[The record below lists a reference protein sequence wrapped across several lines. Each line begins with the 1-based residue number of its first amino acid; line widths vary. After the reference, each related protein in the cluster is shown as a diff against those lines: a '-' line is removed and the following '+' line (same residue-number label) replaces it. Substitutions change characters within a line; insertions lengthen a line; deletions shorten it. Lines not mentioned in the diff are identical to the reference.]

1 MADIILLPKVIIFF
15 QIVFIDI
22 VMAADNAIIIGL
34 IASSFASKDRKRIIL
49 LGVFGAFLFRVIFAA
64 ITVQLLQYPILKV
77 VGGALLIWIIVKL
90 IKDLDGIP
98 IIVRT
103 YKNIVSTNLFKEVIV
118 VTDADE
124 IVEILK
130 RHNIKFLKSLKS
142 HNTGTDR
149 IAEFADKFNSDII
162 VNVQG
167 DEPFIN
173 KDDLIKIINEF
184 KCDSNN
190 LVNVVSLMIKLS
202 NIDEI
207 NNPNNV
213 KVVVDNNND
222 SILFSRSII
231 PFDRDDLK
239 PNYYK
244 HIGVYAFRTL
254 YLKKFAKYDQT
265 PLEKAEMIEALRIV
279 EHGEKIRMIE
289 IFKEHVSI
297 DTIDDLKMAESILKQ
312 K

>member
-1 MADIILLPKVIIFF
+1 MTVSA
-15 QIVFIDI
+15 
-22 VMAADNAIIIGL
+22 L
-34 IASSFASKDRKRIIL
+34 IPARLNSSRLEK
-49 LGVFGAFLFRVIFAA
+49 
-64 ITVQLLQYPILKV
+64 
-77 VGGALLIWIIVKL
+77 KL

-98 IIVRT
+98 VIVRT

-167 DEPFIN
+167 DEPFIS

>member
-1 MADIILLPKVIIFF
+1 MTVSA
-15 QIVFIDI
+15 
-22 VMAADNAIIIGL
+22 L
-34 IASSFASKDRKRIIL
+34 IPARLNSSRLEK
-49 LGVFGAFLFRVIFAA
+49 
-64 ITVQLLQYPILKV
+64 
-77 VGGALLIWIIVKL
+77 KL

-130 RHNIKFLKSLKS
+130 KHNIKFLKSLKS

-167 DEPFIN
+167 DEPFISKN
-173 KDDLIKIINEF
+173 DIINIIKEF
-184 KCDSNN
+184 KCESNN

>member
-1 MADIILLPKVIIFF
+1 MTVSA
-15 QIVFIDI
+15 
-22 VMAADNAIIIGL
+22 L
-34 IASSFASKDRKRIIL
+34 IPARLNSSRLEK
-49 LGVFGAFLFRVIFAA
+49 
-64 ITVQLLQYPILKV
+64 
-77 VGGALLIWIIVKL
+77 KL

-98 IIVRT
+98 VIVRT

-118 VTDADE
+118 VTDSDE

-130 RHNIKFLKSLKS
+130 KHNIKFLKSLKS

-167 DEPFIN
+167 DEPFIT

>member
-1 MADIILLPKVIIFF
+1 M
-15 QIVFIDI
+15 
-22 VMAADNAIIIGL
+22 
-34 IASSFASKDRKRIIL
+34 
-49 LGVFGAFLFRVIFAA
+49 
-64 ITVQLLQYPILKV
+64 
-77 VGGALLIWIIVKL
+77 
-90 IKDLDGIP
+90 
-98 IIVRT
+98 RT

-130 RHNIKFLKSLKS
+130 KHNIKFLKSLKS

-167 DEPFIN
+167 DEPFIS

-184 KCDSNN
+184 KFDLNN

>member
-1 MADIILLPKVIIFF
+1 MTVSA
-15 QIVFIDI
+15 
-22 VMAADNAIIIGL
+22 L
-34 IASSFASKDRKRIIL
+34 IPARLNSSRLEK
-49 LGVFGAFLFRVIFAA
+49 
-64 ITVQLLQYPILKV
+64 
-77 VGGALLIWIIVKL
+77 KL

-118 VTDADE
+118 ITDADE

-130 RHNIKFLKSLKS
+130 KHNIKFLKSLKS

-167 DEPFIN
+167 DEPFIS

>member
-1 MADIILLPKVIIFF
+1 MTVSA
-15 QIVFIDI
+15 
-22 VMAADNAIIIGL
+22 L
-34 IASSFASKDRKRIIL
+34 IPARLNSSRLEK
-49 LGVFGAFLFRVIFAA
+49 
-64 ITVQLLQYPILKV
+64 
-77 VGGALLIWIIVKL
+77 KL

-167 DEPFIN
+167 DEPFIS
-173 KDDLIKIINEF
+173 KDDLISIINEF
-184 KCDSNN
+184 KSDSNN

-244 HIGVYAFRTL
+244 HIGVYAFRSL

>member
-1 MADIILLPKVIIFF
+1 MTVSA
-15 QIVFIDI
+15 
-22 VMAADNAIIIGL
+22 L
-34 IASSFASKDRKRIIL
+34 IPARLNSSRLEK
-49 LGVFGAFLFRVIFAA
+49 
-64 ITVQLLQYPILKV
+64 
-77 VGGALLIWIIVKL
+77 KL

-103 YKNIVSTNLFKEVIV
+103 YKNIVSTNLFEEVIV

-130 RHNIKFLKSLKS
+130 KHNIKFLKSLKS

-167 DEPFIN
+167 DEPFIS

>member
-1 MADIILLPKVIIFF
+1 MTVSA
-15 QIVFIDI
+15 
-22 VMAADNAIIIGL
+22 L
-34 IASSFASKDRKRIIL
+34 IPARLNSSRLEK
-49 LGVFGAFLFRVIFAA
+49 
-64 ITVQLLQYPILKV
+64 
-77 VGGALLIWIIVKL
+77 KL

-130 RHNIKFLKSLKS
+130 KHNIKFLKSLKS

-167 DEPFIN
+167 DEPFIS

-222 SILFSRSII
+222 SIIFSRSII

>member
-1 MADIILLPKVIIFF
+1 MTVSA
-15 QIVFIDI
+15 
-22 VMAADNAIIIGL
+22 L
-34 IASSFASKDRKRIIL
+34 IPARLNSSRLEK
-49 LGVFGAFLFRVIFAA
+49 
-64 ITVQLLQYPILKV
+64 
-77 VGGALLIWIIVKL
+77 KL

-124 IVEILK
+124 IIEILK
-130 RHNIKFLKSLKS
+130 KHNIKFLKSLKS

-167 DEPFIN
+167 DEPFIS

-244 HIGVYAFRTL
+244 HIGVYAFRSL

>member
-1 MADIILLPKVIIFF
+1 MTVSA
-15 QIVFIDI
+15 
-22 VMAADNAIIIGL
+22 L
-34 IASSFASKDRKRIIL
+34 IPARLNSSRLEK
-49 LGVFGAFLFRVIFAA
+49 
-64 ITVQLLQYPILKV
+64 
-77 VGGALLIWIIVKL
+77 KL

-130 RHNIKFLKSLKS
+130 KHNIKFLKSLKS

-167 DEPFIN
+167 DEPFIT

>member
-1 MADIILLPKVIIFF
+1 MTVSA
-15 QIVFIDI
+15 
-22 VMAADNAIIIGL
+22 L
-34 IASSFASKDRKRIIL
+34 IPARLNSSRLEK
-49 LGVFGAFLFRVIFAA
+49 
-64 ITVQLLQYPILKV
+64 
-77 VGGALLIWIIVKL
+77 KL

-103 YKNIVSTNLFKEVIV
+103 YKNVVSTNLFKEVIV

-130 RHNIKFLKSLKS
+130 KYNIKFLKSLKS

-167 DEPFIN
+167 DEPFIS

>member
-1 MADIILLPKVIIFF
+1 MTVSA
-15 QIVFIDI
+15 
-22 VMAADNAIIIGL
+22 L
-34 IASSFASKDRKRIIL
+34 IPARLNSSRLEK
-49 LGVFGAFLFRVIFAA
+49 
-64 ITVQLLQYPILKV
+64 
-77 VGGALLIWIIVKL
+77 KL

-130 RHNIKFLKSLKS
+130 KHNIKFLKSLKS

-149 IAEFADKFNSDII
+149 IAEFAHKFNSDII

-167 DEPFIN
+167 DEPFIS

-244 HIGVYAFRTL
+244 HIGVYAFRSL

>member
-1 MADIILLPKVIIFF
+1 MTVSA
-15 QIVFIDI
+15 
-22 VMAADNAIIIGL
+22 L
-34 IASSFASKDRKRIIL
+34 IPARLNSSRLEK
-49 LGVFGAFLFRVIFAA
+49 
-64 ITVQLLQYPILKV
+64 
-77 VGGALLIWIIVKL
+77 KL

-130 RHNIKFLKSLKS
+130 KHNIKFLKSLKS

-167 DEPFIN
+167 DEPFIS

-297 DTIDDLKMAESILKQ
+297 DTINDLKMAESILKG

>member
-1 MADIILLPKVIIFF
+1 MTVSA
-15 QIVFIDI
+15 
-22 VMAADNAIIIGL
+22 L
-34 IASSFASKDRKRIIL
+34 IPARLNSSRLEK
-49 LGVFGAFLFRVIFAA
+49 
-64 ITVQLLQYPILKV
+64 
-77 VGGALLIWIIVKL
+77 KL

-130 RHNIKFLKSLKS
+130 KHNIKFLKSLKS

-167 DEPFIN
+167 DEPFIS

-279 EHGEKIRMIE
+279 EHGKKIRMIE

>member
-1 MADIILLPKVIIFF
+1 MTVSA
-15 QIVFIDI
+15 
-22 VMAADNAIIIGL
+22 L
-34 IASSFASKDRKRIIL
+34 IPARLNSSRLEKKM
-49 LGVFGAFLFRVIFAA
+49 
-64 ITVQLLQYPILKV
+64 
-77 VGGALLIWIIVKL
+77 

-98 IIVRT
+98 VIVRT

-167 DEPFIN
+167 DEPFIS

-265 PLEKAEMIEALRIV
+265 PLEKAEMIEALRII

>member
-1 MADIILLPKVIIFF
+1 MTVSA
-15 QIVFIDI
+15 
-22 VMAADNAIIIGL
+22 L
-34 IASSFASKDRKRIIL
+34 IPARLNSSRLEK
-49 LGVFGAFLFRVIFAA
+49 
-64 ITVQLLQYPILKV
+64 
-77 VGGALLIWIIVKL
+77 KL

-130 RHNIKFLKSLKS
+130 KHNIKFLKSLKS

-167 DEPFIN
+167 DEPFIS

-312 K
+312 KW

>member
-1 MADIILLPKVIIFF
+1 MTVSA
-15 QIVFIDI
+15 
-22 VMAADNAIIIGL
+22 L
-34 IASSFASKDRKRIIL
+34 IPARLNSSRLEK
-49 LGVFGAFLFRVIFAA
+49 
-64 ITVQLLQYPILKV
+64 
-77 VGGALLIWIIVKL
+77 KL

-103 YKNIVSTNLFKEVIV
+103 YKNIVSTNIFKEVIV

-124 IVEILK
+124 IVEVLK
-130 RHNIKFLKSLKS
+130 KHNIKFLKSLKS

-190 LVNVVSLMIKLS
+190 FVDVVSLMIKLT
-202 NIDEI
+202 NVDEI

-213 KVVVDNNND
+213 KVVVDINND

-244 HIGVYAFRTL
+244 HIGVYAFRSL

>member
-1 MADIILLPKVIIFF
+1 MTVSA
-15 QIVFIDI
+15 
-22 VMAADNAIIIGL
+22 L
-34 IASSFASKDRKRIIL
+34 IPARLNSSRLEK
-49 LGVFGAFLFRVIFAA
+49 
-64 ITVQLLQYPILKV
+64 
-77 VGGALLIWIIVKL
+77 KL

-130 RHNIKFLKSLKS
+130 KYNIKFLKSLKS

-167 DEPFIN
+167 DEPFIS
-173 KDDLIKIINEF
+173 KYDLIKIINEF

-222 SILFSRSII
+222 SILFSRSVI
-231 PFDRDDLK
+231 PFDRDHLK
-239 PNYYK
+239 PHYYK
-244 HIGVYAFRTL
+244 HIGVYAFRSL

-297 DTIDDLKMAESILKQ
+297 DTIDDLKIAESILKE

>member
-1 MADIILLPKVIIFF
+1 MTVSA
-15 QIVFIDI
+15 
-22 VMAADNAIIIGL
+22 L
-34 IASSFASKDRKRIIL
+34 IPARLNSSRLEK
-49 LGVFGAFLFRVIFAA
+49 
-64 ITVQLLQYPILKV
+64 
-77 VGGALLIWIIVKL
+77 KL

-130 RHNIKFLKSLKS
+130 KHNIKFLKSLKS

-167 DEPFIN
+167 DEPFIS

-239 PNYYK
+239 PSYYK

-297 DTIDDLKMAESILKQ
+297 DTIDDLKIAQSILKQ

>member
-1 MADIILLPKVIIFF
+1 MTVSA
-15 QIVFIDI
+15 
-22 VMAADNAIIIGL
+22 L
-34 IASSFASKDRKRIIL
+34 IPARLNSSRLEK
-49 LGVFGAFLFRVIFAA
+49 
-64 ITVQLLQYPILKV
+64 
-77 VGGALLIWIIVKL
+77 KL

-98 IIVRT
+98 VIVRT

-130 RHNIKFLKSLKS
+130 KHNIKFLKSLKS

-167 DEPFIN
+167 DEPFIS

>member
-1 MADIILLPKVIIFF
+1 MTVSA
-15 QIVFIDI
+15 
-22 VMAADNAIIIGL
+22 L
-34 IASSFASKDRKRIIL
+34 IPARLNSSRLEK
-49 LGVFGAFLFRVIFAA
+49 
-64 ITVQLLQYPILKV
+64 
-77 VGGALLIWIIVKL
+77 KL

-118 VTDADE
+118 VTDSDE
-124 IVEILK
+124 ILEVLK
-130 RHNIKFLKSLKS
+130 KHNIKFLKSLKS

-190 LVNVVSLMIKLS
+190 FVDVVSLMIKLT
-202 NIDEI
+202 NVNEI

-213 KVVVDNNND
+213 KVVVDINND

-244 HIGVYAFRTL
+244 HIGVYAFRSL

-279 EHGEKIRMIE
+279 EHGDKIRMIE

-297 DTIDDLKMAESILKQ
+297 DTIDDLRIAESILKE

>member
-1 MADIILLPKVIIFF
+1 MTVSA
-15 QIVFIDI
+15 
-22 VMAADNAIIIGL
+22 L
-34 IASSFASKDRKRIIL
+34 IPARLNSSRLEK
-49 LGVFGAFLFRVIFAA
+49 
-64 ITVQLLQYPILKV
+64 
-77 VGGALLIWIIVKL
+77 KL

-130 RHNIKFLKSLKS
+130 KHNIKFLKSLKS

-167 DEPFIN
+167 DEPFIS
-173 KDDLIKIINEF
+173 KDDLINIINEF

-190 LVNVVSLMIKLS
+190 LVNVISLMIKLS

-279 EHGEKIRMIE
+279 EHGDKIRMIE

>member
-1 MADIILLPKVIIFF
+1 MTVSA
-15 QIVFIDI
+15 
-22 VMAADNAIIIGL
+22 L
-34 IASSFASKDRKRIIL
+34 IPARLNSSRLEK
-49 LGVFGAFLFRVIFAA
+49 
-64 ITVQLLQYPILKV
+64 
-77 VGGALLIWIIVKL
+77 KL

-130 RHNIKFLKSLKS
+130 KHNIKFLKSLKS

-167 DEPFIN
+167 DEPFIS

-239 PNYYK
+239 PSYYK

>member
-1 MADIILLPKVIIFF
+1 MTVSA
-15 QIVFIDI
+15 
-22 VMAADNAIIIGL
+22 L
-34 IASSFASKDRKRIIL
+34 IPARLNSSRLEK
-49 LGVFGAFLFRVIFAA
+49 
-64 ITVQLLQYPILKV
+64 
-77 VGGALLIWIIVKL
+77 KL

-130 RHNIKFLKSLKS
+130 KHKIKFLKSLKS

-167 DEPFIN
+167 DEPFIS

-265 PLEKAEMIEALRIV
+265 PLEKAEIIEALRIV

-297 DTIDDLKMAESILKQ
+297 DTINDLKMAESILKG

>member
-1 MADIILLPKVIIFF
+1 MTVSA
-15 QIVFIDI
+15 
-22 VMAADNAIIIGL
+22 L
-34 IASSFASKDRKRIIL
+34 IPARLNSSRLEK
-49 LGVFGAFLFRVIFAA
+49 
-64 ITVQLLQYPILKV
+64 
-77 VGGALLIWIIVKL
+77 KL

-103 YKNIVSTNLFKEVIV
+103 YKNIVSTNLFEEVIV

-130 RHNIKFLKSLKS
+130 KHNIKFLKSLKS

>member
-1 MADIILLPKVIIFF
+1 MTVSA
-15 QIVFIDI
+15 
-22 VMAADNAIIIGL
+22 L
-34 IASSFASKDRKRIIL
+34 IPARLNSSRLEK
-49 LGVFGAFLFRVIFAA
+49 
-64 ITVQLLQYPILKV
+64 
-77 VGGALLIWIIVKL
+77 KL

-130 RHNIKFLKSLKS
+130 KYNIKFLKSLKS

-167 DEPFIN
+167 DEPFIS

-239 PNYYK
+239 PSYYK

>member
-1 MADIILLPKVIIFF
+1 MTVSA
-15 QIVFIDI
+15 
-22 VMAADNAIIIGL
+22 L
-34 IASSFASKDRKRIIL
+34 IPARLNSSRLEK
-49 LGVFGAFLFRVIFAA
+49 
-64 ITVQLLQYPILKV
+64 
-77 VGGALLIWIIVKL
+77 KL

-124 IVEILK
+124 IIEILK

-167 DEPFIN
+167 DEPFIS
-173 KDDLIKIINEF
+173 KDDLISIINEF

-231 PFDRDDLK
+231 PFDRDDST

>member
-1 MADIILLPKVIIFF
+1 MTVSA
-15 QIVFIDI
+15 
-22 VMAADNAIIIGL
+22 L
-34 IASSFASKDRKRIIL
+34 IPARLNSSRLEK
-49 LGVFGAFLFRVIFAA
+49 
-64 ITVQLLQYPILKV
+64 
-77 VGGALLIWIIVKL
+77 KL

-98 IIVRT
+98 VIVRT

>member
-1 MADIILLPKVIIFF
+1 MTVSA
-15 QIVFIDI
+15 
-22 VMAADNAIIIGL
+22 L
-34 IASSFASKDRKRIIL
+34 IPARLNSSRLEK
-49 LGVFGAFLFRVIFAA
+49 
-64 ITVQLLQYPILKV
+64 
-77 VGGALLIWIIVKL
+77 KL

-130 RHNIKFLKSLKS
+130 KYNIKFLKSLKS

-162 VNVQG
+162 VNIQG
-167 DEPFIN
+167 DEPFIS

-190 LVNVVSLMIKLS
+190 FVDVVSLMIKLT

-231 PFDRDDLK
+231 PFDRDHLK
-239 PNYYK
+239 PHYYK
-244 HIGVYAFRTL
+244 HIGVYAFRSL

-297 DTIDDLKMAESILKQ
+297 DTIDDLKIAESILKE

>member
-1 MADIILLPKVIIFF
+1 MTVSA
-15 QIVFIDI
+15 
-22 VMAADNAIIIGL
+22 L
-34 IASSFASKDRKRIIL
+34 IPARLNSSRLEK
-49 LGVFGAFLFRVIFAA
+49 
-64 ITVQLLQYPILKV
+64 
-77 VGGALLIWIIVKL
+77 KL

-98 IIVRT
+98 VIVRT

-118 VTDADE
+118 VTDADD

-130 RHNIKFLKSLKS
+130 KHNIKFLKSLKS

-167 DEPFIN
+167 DEPFIS

-254 YLKKFAKYDQT
+254 YLKKFARYGQT

>member
-1 MADIILLPKVIIFF
+1 MTVSA
-15 QIVFIDI
+15 
-22 VMAADNAIIIGL
+22 L
-34 IASSFASKDRKRIIL
+34 IPARLNSSRLEK
-49 LGVFGAFLFRVIFAA
+49 
-64 ITVQLLQYPILKV
+64 
-77 VGGALLIWIIVKL
+77 KL

-130 RHNIKFLKSLKS
+130 KHNIKFLKSLKS

-167 DEPFIN
+167 DEPFIS

-231 PFDRDDLK
+231 PFDRDDST

>member
-1 MADIILLPKVIIFF
+1 MTVSA
-15 QIVFIDI
+15 
-22 VMAADNAIIIGL
+22 L
-34 IASSFASKDRKRIIL
+34 IPARLNSSRLEK
-49 LGVFGAFLFRVIFAA
+49 
-64 ITVQLLQYPILKV
+64 
-77 VGGALLIWIIVKL
+77 KL

-118 VTDADE
+118 VTEADE

-130 RHNIKFLKSLKS
+130 KHNIKFLKSLKS

-167 DEPFIN
+167 DEPFIS

>member
-1 MADIILLPKVIIFF
+1 MTVSA
-15 QIVFIDI
+15 
-22 VMAADNAIIIGL
+22 L
-34 IASSFASKDRKRIIL
+34 IPARLNSSRLEK
-49 LGVFGAFLFRVIFAA
+49 
-64 ITVQLLQYPILKV
+64 
-77 VGGALLIWIIVKL
+77 KL

-98 IIVRT
+98 VIVRT

-124 IVEILK
+124 IIEILK

-167 DEPFIN
+167 DEPFIS

-244 HIGVYAFRTL
+244 HIGVYAFRSL

>member
-1 MADIILLPKVIIFF
+1 MTVSA
-15 QIVFIDI
+15 
-22 VMAADNAIIIGL
+22 L
-34 IASSFASKDRKRIIL
+34 IPARLNSSRLEK
-49 LGVFGAFLFRVIFAA
+49 
-64 ITVQLLQYPILKV
+64 
-77 VGGALLIWIIVKL
+77 KL

-130 RHNIKFLKSLKS
+130 KHNIKFLKSLKS

-167 DEPFIN
+167 DEPFIS
-173 KDDLIKIINEF
+173 KDDLISIINEI

>member
-1 MADIILLPKVIIFF
+1 MTVSA
-15 QIVFIDI
+15 
-22 VMAADNAIIIGL
+22 L
-34 IASSFASKDRKRIIL
+34 IPARLNSSRLEK
-49 LGVFGAFLFRVIFAA
+49 
-64 ITVQLLQYPILKV
+64 
-77 VGGALLIWIIVKL
+77 KL

-98 IIVRT
+98 VIVRT

-124 IVEILK
+124 IIEILK

-162 VNVQG
+162 INVQG
-167 DEPFIN
+167 DEPFIS
-173 KDDLIKIINEF
+173 KADLINIINEF

>member
-1 MADIILLPKVIIFF
+1 MTVSA
-15 QIVFIDI
+15 
-22 VMAADNAIIIGL
+22 L
-34 IASSFASKDRKRIIL
+34 IPARLNSSRLEK
-49 LGVFGAFLFRVIFAA
+49 
-64 ITVQLLQYPILKV
+64 
-77 VGGALLIWIIVKL
+77 KL

-103 YKNIVSTNLFKEVIV
+103 YKNVVSTNLFKEVIV

-130 RHNIKFLKSLKS
+130 KHNIKFLKSLKS

-167 DEPFIN
+167 DEPFIS
-173 KDDLIKIINEF
+173 KYDLIKIINEF

-239 PNYYK
+239 PSYYK

-265 PLEKAEMIEALRIV
+265 PLEKAEMVEALRIV

-297 DTIDDLKMAESILKQ
+297 DTIDDLKMAESILK
-312 K
+312 KK

>member
-1 MADIILLPKVIIFF
+1 MTVSA
-15 QIVFIDI
+15 
-22 VMAADNAIIIGL
+22 L
-34 IASSFASKDRKRIIL
+34 IPARLNSSRLEK
-49 LGVFGAFLFRVIFAA
+49 
-64 ITVQLLQYPILKV
+64 
-77 VGGALLIWIIVKL
+77 KL

-130 RHNIKFLKSLKS
+130 KYNIKFLKSLKS

-167 DEPFIN
+167 DEPFISR
-173 KDDLIKIINEF
+173 DDLIKIINEF

>member
-1 MADIILLPKVIIFF
+1 MTVSA
-15 QIVFIDI
+15 
-22 VMAADNAIIIGL
+22 L
-34 IASSFASKDRKRIIL
+34 IPARLNSSRLEK
-49 LGVFGAFLFRVIFAA
+49 
-64 ITVQLLQYPILKV
+64 
-77 VGGALLIWIIVKL
+77 KL

-103 YKNIVSTNLFKEVIV
+103 YKNVVSTNLFKEVIV

-130 RHNIKFLKSLKS
+130 KHNIKFLKSLKS

-149 IAEFADKFNSDII
+149 IGEFADKFNSDII

-167 DEPFIN
+167 DEPFIS
-173 KDDLIKIINEF
+173 KYDLIKIINEF
-184 KCDSNN
+184 NCDSNN

-279 EHGEKIRMIE
+279 EHGDKIRMIE

-297 DTIDDLKMAESILKQ
+297 DTIDDLRIAESILKE
-312 K
+312 KW

>member
-1 MADIILLPKVIIFF
+1 MTVSA
-15 QIVFIDI
+15 
-22 VMAADNAIIIGL
+22 L
-34 IASSFASKDRKRIIL
+34 IPARLNSSRLEK
-49 LGVFGAFLFRVIFAA
+49 
-64 ITVQLLQYPILKV
+64 
-77 VGGALLIWIIVKL
+77 KL

-130 RHNIKFLKSLKS
+130 KHNIKFLKSLKS

-167 DEPFIN
+167 DEPFIS

-244 HIGVYAFRTL
+244 HIGVYAFRSL

-297 DTIDDLKMAESILKQ
+297 DTIDDLKIAQSILKQ